1 MPEVTPLIESNF
13 FSHGTVECTD
23 MAATRRFLV
32 DFLGLDIM
40 RPVKEAQYMWKGGPW
55 VIVCVNIQDGEPKE
69 QGPQNHFK
77 LSVASDA
84 EVDAAHAAALRL
96 KDDYGIKQVQGIE
109 QVTGTARS
117 SCSISTTPGGKSR
130 RSRSATTTRCS
141 NAATTST
148 ETIARQAGDALS
160 KRMRLRGPLPAKN
173 NDI

>member
-1 MPEVTPLIESNF
+1 MSAVTPLIESNF

-40 RPVKEAQYMWKGGPW
+40 RPLKEAQYMWKGGPW

-96 KDDYGIKQVQGIE
+96 KDDFGIKQVQGIGQANGHRAFKLLDLNNTWWE
-109 QVTGTARS
+109 
-117 SCSISTTPGGKSR
+117 ISTVAQRDYDAMFEK
-130 RSRSATTTRCS
+130 
-141 NAATTST
+141 
-148 ETIARQAGDALS
+148 GDY
-160 KRMRLRGPLPAKN
+160 KH
-173 NDI
+173 

>member
-1 MPEVTPLIESNF
+1 MSAVTPLIESSF

-40 RPVKEAQYMWKGGPW
+40 RPLKEAQYMWKGGPW

-84 EVDAAHAAALRL
+84 EVDTAHAAAMRL
-96 KDDYGIKQVQGIE
+96 KDDFGIKQVQGIAPVDGHRAFKLLDLNNTWWE
-109 QVTGTARS
+109 
-117 SCSISTTPGGKSR
+117 ISTVAQR
-130 RSRSATTTRCS
+130 DY
-141 NAATTST
+141 
-148 ETIARQAGDALS
+148 DALFE
-160 KRMRLRGPLPAKN
+160 KGDYKH
-173 NDI
+173 

>member
-32 DFLGLDIM
+32 EFLGLDIM

-69 QGPQNHFK
+69 QGPENHFK
-77 LSVASDA
+77 LSVGSEA

-96 KDDYGIKQVQGIE
+96 KDDYGIKQVRDVE
-109 QVTGTARS
+109 QVGGHRAFKLLDLNNTWWE
-117 SCSISTTPGGKSR
+117 ISTVAQR
-130 RSRSATTTRCS
+130 DY
-141 NAATTST
+141 
-148 ETIARQAGDALS
+148 DALFE
-160 KRMRLRGPLPAKN
+160 KGDYKH
-173 NDI
+173 